1 MNFSKTIINTLTI
14 LFLGMCFVAQAQNKK
29 GLKLEQPRTVKLPTN
44 TTSGNNCKAMNI
56 RNTETI
62 LRDRVGRT
70 LKLKLDKDYGFV
82 EIMGKKQG
90 IAFTEFVYKKPG
102 HNWRYYL
109 NDVNSR
115 VTRVRYSKKHYYFTI
130 EFEADKSEVKG
141 KCPGC
146 LKRFR
151 DSRAPDIQWRN
162 PKIEVKLIPV
172 AFSNSLSFSVVDV
185 EILGKFETNGAI
197 KAALPSI
204 MTHFKRQIKK
214 AVRSQ
219 IKQVLN
225 SSQVKPL
232 LANAFKNEIRRL
244 GLTKVRH
251 VDMSKTNIYLCE

>member
-1 MNFSKTIINTLTI
+1 MV
-14 LFLGMCFVAQAQNKK
+14 LFLGMCSTVQAQNKR
-29 GLKLEQPRTVKLPTN
+29 GLKLGQQRSVNLPTN
-44 TTSGNNCKAMNI
+44 TTSGSNCKPINVRNI
-56 RNTETI
+56 ENI

-70 LKLKLDKDYGFV
+70 LKLKLDRDYGFF
-82 EIMGKKQG
+82 EIMGKKQN

-102 HNWRYYL
+102 HNWKYYL
-109 NDVNSR
+109 NDVNSQ

-130 EFEADKSEVKG
+130 EFESDKNEVKG

-146 LKRFR
+146 VKRFR
-151 DSRAPDIQWRN
+151 DSRAPDIHWRN

-172 AFSNSLSFSVVDV
+172 AFNNSLSFDAVDV

-204 MTHFKRQIKK
+204 IIHFKKQIKK

-244 GLTKVRH
+244 GLTGVRRI
-251 VDMSKTNIYLCE
+251 DMSRANIYLCQ